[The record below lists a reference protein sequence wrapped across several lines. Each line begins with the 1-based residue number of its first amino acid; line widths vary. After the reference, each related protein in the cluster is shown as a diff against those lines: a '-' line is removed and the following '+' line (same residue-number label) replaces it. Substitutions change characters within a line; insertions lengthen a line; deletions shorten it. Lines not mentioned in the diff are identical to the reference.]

1 MTNFNSKEAVLNHK
15 LKFVDLELEQI
26 KQNNLY
32 RKLRYGK
39 SNQAHITINGKKL
52 LNLCSNDYLG
62 MPVTKIKIK
71 QMQSSSRLVS
81 GNDESYKI
89 LENKLA
95 KHKSQQTSL
104 IYPTGYMANLG
115 SITAIAKKGD
125 LILSDELNHA
135 SIIESCKLSE
145 AKILIYKHNDM
156 DDLNKKLKQKGKN
169 KFVIT
174 EGVFSMDGD
183 FSKLK
188 EITEIVEKSKAITI
202 LDDAHGDFVVGIDGK
217 GTPNY
222 FNVTKKIDLY
232 ISSLSKGLG
241 SFGGYV
247 SSQNNVID
255 LCINKSKSFIYTSA
269 LPSFLVEY
277 SLKRFESNRERHRK
291 KLENNTNMLS
301 NGLKQI
307 GYQIDSKTHI
317 IPIVIGKEKTA
328 MSFGEFLF
336 ERGIF
341 AQPIRY
347 PTVPKNKA
355 RLRISVTAWLSR
367 KDITDTLAILEQ
379 AAKKFKI

>member
-1 MTNFNSKEAVLNHK
+1 MNNKLN
-15 LKFVDLELEQI
+15 FVDLELEQI

-39 SNQAHITINGKKL
+39 SNQGYITINGKKL

-89 LENKLA
+89 LEKKLA

-135 SIIESCKLSE
+135 SIIESCKLAG
-145 AKILIYKHNDM
+145 AKVSIYKHNDM
-156 DDLNKKLKQKGKN
+156 DDLNKKLQQKGKN

-174 EGVFSMDGD
+174 EGIFSMDGD

-188 EITEIVEKSKAITI
+188 EITEIAEKSKAITI

-217 GTPNY
+217 GTPNH

-277 SLKRFESNRERHRK
+277 SLKRFESNREKQRK
-291 KLENNTNMLS
+291 KLENNTNLLS
-301 NGLKQI
+301 KGLRQI

-317 IPIVIGKEKTA
+317 IPIIVGNEKIA
-328 MSFGEFLF
+328 MNFGEFLF
-336 ERGIF
+336 KKGVF
-341 AQPIRY
+341 VQPIRY

-355 RLRISVTAWLSR
+355 RLRISITAWLSR
-367 KDITDTLAILEQ
+367 KDINVTLAIFEQ

>member
-1 MTNFNSKEAVLNHK
+1 MNNKLN
-15 LKFVDLELEQI
+15 FVDLELEQI
-26 KQNNLY
+26 KQNDLY

-39 SNQAHITINGKKL
+39 SNQGYITINGKKL

-62 MPVTKIKIK
+62 IPVTKIKIK

-89 LENKLA
+89 LEKKLA
-95 KHKSQQTSL
+95 RHKSQQTSL

-135 SIIESCKLSE
+135 SIIESCKLAG
-145 AKILIYKHNDM
+145 AKVSIYKHNDM
-156 DDLNKKLKQKGKN
+156 DDLNKKIQQKGKN

-174 EGVFSMDGD
+174 EGIFSMDGD

-188 EITEIVEKSKAITI
+188 EITEIAEKSKAITI
-202 LDDAHGDFVVGIDGK
+202 LDDAHGDFVVGVDGK
-217 GTPNY
+217 GTPNH
-222 FNVTKKIDLY
+222 FNVTQKIDLY

-277 SLKRFESNRERHRK
+277 SLKRFESNREKQRK
-291 KLENNTNMLS
+291 KLENNTNLLS
-301 NGLKQI
+301 KGLRQI

-317 IPIVIGKEKTA
+317 IPIIVGKEKTA
-328 MSFGEFLF
+328 MDFGEFLL
-336 ERGIF
+336 EKGVF

-367 KDITDTLAILEQ
+367 KDINVTLAIFEQ

>member
-1 MTNFNSKEAVLNHK
+1 MNHK
-15 LKFVDLELEQI
+15 LNFVDLELEQI
-26 KQNNLY
+26 KQDNLY

-39 SNQAHITINGKKL
+39 SNKGYITINGKKL

-62 MPVTKIKIK
+62 IPVTKIKIK

-89 LENKLA
+89 LEKKLA

-135 SIIESCKLSE
+135 SIIESCKLAGTKVS
-145 AKILIYKHNDM
+145 IYKHNDM
-156 DDLNKKLKQKGKN
+156 DDLNKKLQQKGKN

-174 EGVFSMDGD
+174 EGIFSMDGD

-188 EITEIVEKSKAITI
+188 EITEIAEKSKAITI

-247 SSQNNVID
+247 SSQSNVID

-277 SLKRFESNRERHRK
+277 SLKRFESNREKQRK
-291 KLENNTNMLS
+291 KLENNTNLLS
-301 NGLKQI
+301 KGLRQI

-317 IPIVIGKEKTA
+317 IPIIVGKEKTA
-328 MSFGEFLF
+328 MDFGEFLF
-336 ERGIF
+336 EKGVF
-341 AQPIRY
+341 VQPIRY

-367 KDITDTLAILEQ
+367 KDINVTLAIFEQ

>member
-1 MTNFNSKEAVLNHK
+1 LNHK
-15 LKFVDLELEQI
+15 LRFVDLELEQI

-95 KHKSQQTSL
+95 KHKSQQSSL

-135 SIIESCKLSE
+135 SIIEACKLSE

-169 KFVIT
+169 KFVVT

-202 LDDAHGDFVVGIDGK
+202 VDDAHGDFVVGVDGK

-277 SLKRFESNRERHRK
+277 SLKRFESNREKQRK
-291 KLENNTNMLS
+291 KLENNTNTLS
-301 NGLKQI
+301 KGLRQI
-307 GYQIDSKTHI
+307 GYQINSKTHI

-367 KDITDTLAILEQ
+367 KDITDTLAIFEQ
-379 AAKKFKI
+379 AAKKFKV

>member
-1 MTNFNSKEAVLNHK
+1 MNHK
-15 LKFVDLELEQI
+15 LSFVDLELEQI

-39 SNQAHITINGKKL
+39 SNHAHITINGKKL

-62 MPVTKIKIK
+62 IPVTKIKIK

-81 GNDESYKI
+81 GNDESYKT
-89 LENKLA
+89 LEKKLA

-135 SIIESCKLSE
+135 SIIESCKLAG
-145 AKILIYKHNDM
+145 AKISIYKHNDM
-156 DDLNKKLKQKGKN
+156 NDLNKKLKQKGKN

-202 LDDAHGDFVVGIDGK
+202 LDDAHGDFVIGIDGK
-217 GTPNY
+217 GTPNH

-277 SLKRFESNRERHRK
+277 SLKRFESNREKQRK
-291 KLENNTNMLS
+291 KLENNTNLLS
-301 NGLKQI
+301 KGLRQI

-317 IPIVIGKEKTA
+317 IPIIVGKEKTA
-328 MSFGEFLF
+328 MNFGEFLF
-336 ERGIF
+336 EKGVF

-367 KDITDTLAILEQ
+367 KDINITLAIFEQ

>member
-1 MTNFNSKEAVLNHK
+1 LNHK
-15 LKFVDLELEQI
+15 LSFVDLELEQI

-39 SNQAHITINGKKL
+39 SNQGYITINGKKL
-52 LNLCSNDYLG
+52 LNLSSNDYLG
-62 MPVTKIKIK
+62 IPVTKIKIK

-81 GNDESYKI
+81 GNDESYKT
-89 LENKLA
+89 LEKKLA

-115 SITAIAKKGD
+115 SITAVAKKGD

-135 SIIESCKLSE
+135 SIIESCKLAG
-145 AKILIYKHNDM
+145 AKVSIYKHNDM
-156 DDLNKKLKQKGKN
+156 NDLNKKLKQKGKN

-202 LDDAHGDFVVGIDGK
+202 LDDAHGDFVIGTDGK
-217 GTPNY
+217 GTPNH

-277 SLKRFESNRERHRK
+277 SLKRFESNREKQRK
-291 KLENNTNMLS
+291 KLENNTNLLAK
-301 NGLKQI
+301 GLRQI

-317 IPIVIGKEKTA
+317 IPIIIGKEKTA
-328 MSFGEFLF
+328 MNFGEFLF
-336 ERGIF
+336 EKGVF
-341 AQPIRY
+341 VQPIRY

-367 KDITDTLAILEQ
+367 KDINVTLAIFEQ